1 MGCNQTEVS
10 EGQMGTRLARAA
22 HEKKVDSSLPLGF
35 ATKALLGTMVGTK
48 ALERQTILIAGRI
61 N

>member
-1 MGCNQTEVS
+1 
-10 EGQMGTRLARAA
+10 MGTRLARAA